1 MCNPLKCIT
10 FAAMTIELNDALLS
24 GEEQTLSML
33 ADEGQLTCITGGT
46 AERRTR
52 WLHVLMGF
60 EFPVSGVVS
69 IDGEPLVGGCIAH
82 LRKHIAF
89 APASLQTVGD
99 LVPYEPPTV
108 QDILSLHANKSLGV
122 TEDDIMEECRNI
134 GDMEQKGL
142 LLAVAVLRR
151 KPVLLVDSPLAS
163 SASYL
168 QQQARKEGRN
178 VIVATDDD
186 SIIGLADNVVELTG
200 VHSS

>member
-1 MCNPLKCIT
+1 MELKGTRILAKSIT

-46 AERRTR
+46 AECRTR

-60 EFPVSGVVS
+60 ESPLSGFVS

-99 LVPYEPPTV
+99 LVPYEPPTL
-108 QDILSLHANKSLGV
+108 QDILSLHANKPLGI
-122 TEDDIMEECRNI
+122 TEDDIKKECRSI
-134 GDMEQKGL
+134 GDTGQKGL

-151 KPVLLVDSPLAS
+151 KPVLLVDSPLAA
-163 SASYL
+163 SAIYL
-168 QQQARKEGRN
+168 QQQARQDGRT

-186 SIIGLADNVVELTG
+186 SIISLADNVLELT
-200 VHSS
+200 